1 MFTAC
6 HDPAAAGSML
16 DPGLCANLL
25 DAIGEAPSAEAALV
39 QIDAYRRLLSGP
51 GIFSIQLNVTTRD
64 DPCNEIRLQR
74 LYSSAGHA
82 FPVQGR
88 KRKTLTPWTETLFV
102 RGDVFVAE
110 GSAAL
115 EQTFDDYAQMRPLGL
130 NAAVN
135 VPLLQGRQCYATF
148 NVFGTR
154 GGWQPAEVLALRL
167 LALAAARWVTPAPD
181 LAYTLNPAVKP
192 A

>member
-1 MFTAC
+1 MYTAC
-6 HDPAAAGSML
+6 RAPGPAEGML
-16 DPGLCANLL
+16 SPGLCSNLL
-25 DAIGEAPSAEAALV
+25 DAIAEAPSAEAALV
-39 QIDAYRRLLSGP
+39 QIDAYRRLLAGP

-64 DPCNEIRLQR
+64 DPCNEILLQR

-88 KRKTLTPWTETLFV
+88 KRKTLTPWTETLFL
-102 RGDVFVAE
+102 RGEVFVAE
-110 GSAAL
+110 GSDAL
-115 EQTFDDYAQMRPLGL
+115 ERTFDDYAQMRPLGL

-135 VPLLQGRQCYATF
+135 VPLLKGRVCYATF

-154 GGWQPAEVLALRL
+154 GGWQPVEVLTLRL

-181 LAYTLNPAVKP
+181 LFYTLEPE
-192 A
+192 

>member
-6 HDPAAAGSML
+6 HESGQTGALLSL
-16 DPGLCANLL
+16 GLCSNLL
-25 DAIGEAPSAEAALV
+25 DAIAQAPGAEAALV
-39 QIDAYRRLLSGP
+39 QIDAYRRLLAGP

-64 DPCNEIRLQR
+64 DPGNEIRLQR
-74 LYSSAGHA
+74 LYSSAGSA

-102 RGDVFVAE
+102 RGEVFVAE
-110 GSAAL
+110 GSPAL
-115 EQTFDDYAQMRPLGL
+115 ERTFDDYAQMRPLGL

-135 VPLLQGRQCYATF
+135 VPLMRGQQCYATF

-181 LAYTLNPAVKP
+181 LFYALKP
-192 A
+192 E

>member
-1 MFTAC
+1 MFNAC
-6 HDPAAAGSML
+6 HPSSQTGALLSL
-16 DPGLCANLL
+16 GLCSNLL
-25 DAIGEAPSAEAALV
+25 DAVAEAPTAEAALL
-39 QIDAYRRLLSGP
+39 QIDAYRRLLAGP

-74 LYSSAGHA
+74 LYSSAGSS

-102 RGDVFVAE
+102 KGQVFIAE

-135 VPLLQGRQCYATF
+135 VPLLNGRVCYATF

-154 GGWQPAEVLALRL
+154 GSWQPAEVLALRL
-167 LALAAARWVTPAPD
+167 LALAAARWVAPAPD
-181 LAYTLNPAVKP
+181 LSYTLKP
-192 A
+192 E

>member
-6 HDPAAAGSML
+6 HDPAHSGAML
-16 DPGLCANLL
+16 NQGLCVNLL
-25 DAIGEAPSAEAALV
+25 DAIGEAPSADAALAR
-39 QIDAYRRLLSGP
+39 IDAYRRLLAGP
-51 GIFSIQLNVTTRD
+51 GIFSIQLNVTTRE

-74 LYSSAGHA
+74 LYSSAGND

-102 RGDVFVAE
+102 RGEVFVAE
-110 GSAAL
+110 GSNAL

-130 NAAVN
+130 NAVVN
-135 VPLLQGRQCYATF
+135 VPLLSGRVCYATF

-154 GGWQPAEVLALRL
+154 GGWHAVRRCWRCGCW
-167 LALAAARWVTPAPD
+167 RWPRHAG
-181 LAYTLNPAVKP
+181 
-192 A
+192 

>member
-6 HDPAAAGSML
+6 HESAQTGAML
-16 DPGLCANLL
+16 SLGMCSNLL
-25 DAIGEAPSAEAALV
+25 DAIAEAPSAEAALI
-39 QIDAYRRLLSGP
+39 QIDAYRRLLAGP

-74 LYSSAGHA
+74 LYSSAGKA

-102 RGDVFVAE
+102 RGEVFVAE

-135 VPLLQGRQCYATF
+135 VPLLMGRVCYATF

-154 GGWQPAEVLALRL
+154 GAWQPEEVLAMRL
-167 LALAAARWVTPAPD
+167 LALAAARWVSPAPD
-181 LAYTLNPAVKP
+181 LSYTLQPQ
-192 A
+192 

>member
-6 HDPAAAGSML
+6 QDPSRPGSML
-16 DPGLCANLL
+16 SLGLCTNLL
-25 DAIGEAPSAEAALV
+25 DAIAEAPCAEAALA
-39 QIDAYRRLLSGP
+39 QIDVYRRLLAGP
-51 GIFSIQLNVTTRD
+51 GIFSIQLNVTKRD
-64 DPCNEIRLQR
+64 DPGNEIRLQR
-74 LYSSAGHA
+74 LYSSAGGE

-102 RGDVFVAE
+102 RGQVFVAE

-130 NAAVN
+130 NAVVN
-135 VPLLQGRQCYATF
+135 VPLLQGRLCYATF

-167 LALAAARWVTPAPD
+167 LALAAARWVSPAPD
-181 LAYTLNPAVKP
+181 LCYSLSPP
-192 A
+192 

>member
-1 MFTAC
+1 MFSNCT
-6 HDPAAAGSML
+6 DPTLPGSML
-16 DPGLCANLL
+16 SPGLCANLL
-25 DAIGEAPSAEAALV
+25 DAMAEAPSAEAALAQV
-39 QIDAYRRLLSGP
+39 DAYRRLFAGP

-74 LYSSAGHA
+74 LYSSAGSE

-102 RGDVFVAE
+102 RGQVFVAE

-115 EQTFDDYAQMRPLGL
+115 EQTFDDYAQMRLLGL

-135 VPLLQGRQCYATF
+135 VPLLQGRLCYATF

-154 GGWQPAEVLALRL
+154 GGWQPAQVLALRL
-167 LALAAARWVTPAPD
+167 LALAVARWVSPAPD
-181 LAYTLNPAVKP
+181 LSYSLKP

>member
-1 MFTAC
+1 MLTSRPE
-6 HDPAAAGSML
+6 PAASASMMSL
-16 DPGLCANLL
+16 GLCSNLI
-25 DAIGEAPSAEAALV
+25 DALAEAPSAEAALL
-39 QIDAYRRLLSGP
+39 QIDAYRRLLAGP

-74 LYSSAGHA
+74 LYSSHGGK

-102 RGDVFVAE
+102 RGQVFVAE
-110 GSAAL
+110 GVAAL
-115 EQTFDDYAQMRPLGL
+115 EQTFDDYEQMRPLGL
-130 NAAVN
+130 NAVVN
-135 VPLLQGRQCYATF
+135 VPLLKDRLCYATF

-154 GGWQPAEVLALRL
+154 GSWQPAEILSLRL
-167 LALAAARWVTPAPD
+167 LALAAARWVPPAPG
-181 LAYTLNPAVKP
+181 LSYTLKP

>member
-6 HDPAAAGSML
+6 HDAAQTGTML
-16 DPGLCANLL
+16 SQDLCSNLL
-25 DAIGEAPSAEAALV
+25 DAIAEAPSAEAALV
-39 QIDAYRRLLSGP
+39 QIDAYRRLLAGP

-64 DPCNEIRLQR
+64 DPSNEIRLRR

-102 RGDVFVAE
+102 RGEVFVAE

-135 VPLLQGRQCYATF
+135 VPLLKGRVCYATF

-167 LALAAARWVTPAPD
+167 LALAAAPWVTPAPD
-181 LAYTLNPAVKP
+181 LSYTLKP
-192 A
+192 E

>member
-1 MFTAC
+1 MFSAC
-6 HDPAAAGSML
+6 PDPAHRGVML
-16 DPGLCANLL
+16 SPDLCANLL
-25 DAIGEAPSAEAALV
+25 DAIGEAPSAEAALARV
-39 QIDAYRRLLSGP
+39 DAYRRLLAGP
-51 GIFSIQLNVTTRD
+51 GIFSIQLNVTTGD

-74 LYSSAGHA
+74 LYSSAGND

-102 RGDVFVAE
+102 KGEVFVAE

-130 NAAVN
+130 NAVVN
-135 VPLLQGRQCYATF
+135 VPLLKGRVCYATF

-181 LAYTLNPAVKP
+181 LAYTLQPA
-192 A
+192 

>member
-6 HDPAAAGSML
+6 PDPTHSGAML
-16 DPGLCANLL
+16 SQGLCANLL
-25 DAIGEAPSAEAALV
+25 DAIGEAASAEAALAR
-39 QIDAYRRLLSGP
+39 IDAYRRLLAGP

-74 LYSSAGHA
+74 LYSSAGNT

-102 RGDVFVAE
+102 RGEVFVAE
-110 GSAAL
+110 GSAVL

-135 VPLLQGRQCYATF
+135 VPLLKGNLCYATF

-154 GGWQPAEVLALRL
+154 GGWHPAEVLALRL
-167 LALAAARWVTPAPD
+167 LALAAARWVTPAAD
-181 LAYTLNPAVKP
+181 LAYSLQPA
-192 A
+192 

>member
-1 MFTAC
+1 MFMAFQ
-6 HDPAAAGSML
+6 DPAHDGAML
-16 DPGLCANLL
+16 SQGLCANLL
-25 DAIGEAPSAEAALV
+25 DAIAEAPSAEAALAR
-39 QIDAYRRLLSGP
+39 IDAYRRLLAGP

-74 LYSSAGHA
+74 LYSSAGND

-102 RGDVFVAE
+102 KGEVYVAE

-135 VPLLQGRQCYATF
+135 VPLLMGRVCYATF
-148 NVFGTR
+148 NVFGMR

-181 LAYTLNPAVKP
+181 LAYTLNPA
-192 A
+192 

>member
-1 MFTAC
+1 MFTPRTD
-6 HDPAAAGSML
+6 HELPGSIL
-16 DPGLCANLL
+16 SPGLCSNLL
-25 DAIGEAPSAEAALV
+25 DAMAEAPGAEAALR
-39 QIDAYRRLLSGP
+39 QIDAYRRLLAGP

-74 LYSSAGHA
+74 LYSSHGSR

-102 RGDVFVAE
+102 RGEVFVAE
-110 GSAAL
+110 GVTAL
-115 EQTFDDYAQMRPLGL
+115 EQTFDDYEQMRPLGL
-130 NAAVN
+130 NAVVN
-135 VPLLQGRQCYATF
+135 VPLLKDRLCYATF

-154 GGWQPAEVLALRL
+154 GGWQPSEVLALRL
-167 LALAAARWVTPAPD
+167 LALAAARWVSPAPD
-181 LAYTLNPAVKP
+181 LSYSLKP